1 MKSPNVGGARKPRAR
16 DQAVCS
22 KADGR
27 ADLWGDAALFL
38 GIFVLAFAVRLIYV
52 FQIEAL
58 PLFYNLLSD
67 ARIYDEWA
75 QRIAGGDWLGK
86 GVFYQAPLYPY
97 FLGLLQTIL
106 GHDLWSVRVV
116 QVILGAACCGLLF
129 LAGKSFFSRAAGVA
143 AGVLL
148 SLYAPAIYLDALIQK
163 PVLDLFLIGSL
174 LFLLS
179 RTQSKP
185 HWAQWVSIGVVLGL
199 LGLSRENA
207 LLWVVVLLFWTW
219 LYFADRP
226 TRVRLGWAGAFL
238 IGLMLVLLPVGV
250 RNLKVGGEFTLT
262 TSQLGTNFFIGNNP
276 GSDGTYAPL
285 RPGRASPQ
293 YEQQDATELA
303 EQALGRSLSPGE
315 VSGYWLRRSWDYIR
329 SQPLDWLRLMGRKWL
344 MVWNVRELEDADDFY
359 LYQEWSWL
367 LSFLGWASHLGVLA
381 PLAAIGVVL
390 TWRQWRRLWLL
401 YALLMT
407 FAFSV
412 ALFYIFARYR
422 SPIVPLLA
430 LFAGAA
436 LAEGFALCREHRLRE
451 CLVCAA
457 VLLLAAVSV
466 YWPIVGRPGPSAAG
480 YYNLG
485 SALAKQGRMEEAIES
500 YMRALR
506 VQPDYSMPH
515 YTLGEIFA
523 KQGKLADAVF
533 HYQEAVRIDPD
544 FAEAHNNLGN
554 LLFRQGDFDR
564 AIQHYR
570 RALKLNPGYAQVSF
584 NLARAL
590 AQQNRVDDAIGYFQQ
605 ALKIKPDFVEAHND
619 LGSALARRGQLTE
632 AIGHFSQAVQIN
644 PAYVLAHANLG
655 NVLARRGDL
664 EKAIVHFREAVRI
677 EPNFAPAHESLAKA
691 LALQGKTDD
700 AIKHHQEALRI
711 TQSRGT
717 TSAPK

>member
-1 MKSPNVGGARKPRAR
+1 MLSETGSGS
-16 DQAVCS
+16 Q
-22 KADGR
+22 
-27 ADLWGDAALFL
+27 LWIDAGLFL
-38 GIFVLAFAVRLIYV
+38 AIFVFAFAVRLTYL

-58 PLFYNLLSD
+58 PLFDNLLSD

-75 QRIAGGDWLGK
+75 QRIAAGDWLGK

-97 FLGLLQTIL
+97 FLGLLQGIF
-106 GHDLWSVRVV
+106 GHDLWSIRIV
-116 QVILGAACCGLLF
+116 QAVLGAASCGLLF
-129 LAGKSFFSRAAGVA
+129 LAGKSFFSRAIGVA
-143 AGVLL
+143 AGILL
-148 SLYAPAIYLDALIQK
+148 SLYAPAIYFDALIQK

-185 HWAQWVSIGVVLGL
+185 HWAQWIGMGVVLGL

-207 LLWVVVLLFWTW
+207 LLWAVVLLFWTW
-219 LYFADRP
+219 LYFAERP

-238 IGLMLVLLPVGV
+238 IGLMLVLLPVGM

-262 TSQLGTNFFIGNNP
+262 TSQLGPNLFIGNNP
-276 GSDGTYAPL
+276 SSDGTYAPL

-303 EQALGRSLSPGE
+303 QQALGRPLSPGE

-359 LYQEWSWL
+359 VYQEWSWL
-367 LSFLGWASHLGVLA
+367 LSFLGWAGHFGVLA

-390 TWRQWRRLWLL
+390 TWRQWRKLWLL
-401 YALLMT
+401 HALLMT

-422 SPIVPLLA
+422 FSIVPLLA

-436 LAEGFALCREHRLRE
+436 LVEGFALYREHRLRE
-451 CLVCAA
+451 GLVCAA
-457 VLLLAAVSV
+457 VLLVAVVSV

-485 SALAKQGRMEEAIES
+485 SALVKQGKMQEAIEN
-500 YMRALR
+500 YRHALR
-506 VQPDYSMPH
+506 VQPNYSMPH

-523 KQGKLADAVF
+523 KQGNLADAVF

-544 FAEAHNNLGN
+544 FAEAHNNLGS
-554 LLFRQGDFDR
+554 LLSRQGDFDR

-570 RALKLNPGYAQVSF
+570 LALKLNPGYAQVPF
-584 NLARAL
+584 NLARTL
-590 AQQNRVDDAIGYFQQ
+590 VQQNQLDEAIVYFQQ
-605 ALKIKPDFVEAHND
+605 ALRIKPDFVEAHND
-619 LGSALARRGQLTE
+619 LGSALARRGQLGE
-632 AIGHFSQAVQIN
+632 AIEHFSQAVQIN
-644 PAYVLAHANLG
+644 PAYALAHANLG
-655 NVLARRGDL
+655 NVLARRGEL
-664 EKAIVHFREAVRI
+664 GKAIVHFREAVRI

-700 AIKHHQEALRI
+700 AIRHHQEALRI
-711 TQSRGT
+711 KKNRAAAAVS
-717 TSAPK
+717 P